1 MKLQHLPLAAL
12 LSAAL
17 AAPTAETSGELDV
30 ADFATPVE
38 ARDISPEAL
47 GLVKRA
53 VRCYIVNSSSS
64 TVNCRSGPGFDYGVV
79 GSVTVGYSYPFN
91 CYKSGDC
98 YEGNCTWDQVPL
110 SGGGV
115 CYVNG
120 YYTDSK
126 CTAAALGKC

>member
-1 MKLQHLPLAAL
+1 MKLQLLSLAAL
-12 LSAAL
+12 FSVAL
-17 AAPTAETSGELDV
+17 AAPTAETSGELNV

-98 YEGNCTWDQVPL
+98 YEGNWLESSSLLFYQ
-110 SGGGV
+110 
-115 CYVNG
+115 
-120 YYTDSK
+120 
-126 CTAAALGKC
+126 